1 MTQLPNNPIAQ
12 FVRRATSRDHE
23 TLLRIINEAYLVERF
38 FVDGDRIAPDVLTRL
53 MGKGTFLIGD
63 DDGRSRA
70 CVYVELRGERG
81 YFGLLA
87 VDPGSQRGGWGRR
100 MIAAAEAH
108 CRDAGCVAL
117 DINVVNLRKELPPLY
132 KTLGYVETGSA
143 PFTDPRAT
151 RSCHMIVMTKDLKVP
166 GGS

>member
-1 MTQLPNNPIAQ
+1 MTII
-12 FVRRATSRDHE
+12 RHATAEDLE

-53 MGKGTFLIGD
+53 LGKGTFLIGE
-63 DDGRSRA
+63 DDGRAQA

-87 VDPGSQRGGWGRR
+87 VDPAAQHGGWGRR
-100 MIAAAEAH
+100 MIAAAEAF

-117 DINVVNLRKELPPLY
+117 DINVVNLRTELPPFY
-132 KTLGYVETGSA
+132 TKLGYVETGTA

-151 RSCHMIVMTKDLKVP
+151 KPCHLIVMTKKLEVP
-166 GGS
+166 TGS